1 MATQFIALYCL
12 CNIYCMIL
20 IGREYD
26 TCPEKYSIKNW
37 LMLLI
42 GAVVPI
48 SIVYLPTLLSHMF
61 KALIKERKL

>member
-1 MATQFIALYCL
+1 MITQFVMLYCL
-12 CNIYCMIL
+12 CNIYCMIQ

-26 TCPEKYSIKNW
+26 TCPEKYSINNW
-37 LMLLI
+37 LVFLI

-48 SIVYLPTLLSHMF
+48 SIVYLPTLLSNIG